1 MTEIQRKLI
10 LVRISE
16 GLSYRASTLL
26 ESFKHLANAVVQTLD
41 NSIQQIN
48 YYLMDKWIS
57 VRETN
62 CVIQWIVIYTGK
74 KCIFQYGKSLENSMF
89 EYPTLDNH
97 WEIYSVPI
105 KVQLFSNTGK
115 MLFIHDLAAGVSLE
129 VYWRTTHLVFQC
141 WTMM

>member
-41 NSIQQIN
+41 NSIQRIN

-62 CVIQWIVIYTGK
+62 CVIQWIVIY
-74 KCIFQYGKSLENSMF
+74 QV
-89 EYPTLDNH
+89 DNTIH
-97 WEIYSVPI
+97 LLRNWV
-105 KVQLFSNTGK
+105 LT
-115 MLFIHDLAAGVSLE
+115 FILGELII
-129 VYWRTTHLVFQC
+129 
-141 WTMM
+141 